1 MGFMRSEL
9 PVRRPDR
16 LADRLKE
23 QLEKEECV
31 PTGEQGDPLV
41 QLQNNPCVTGY
52 HRIPACEAK
61 WVDMPA
67 SLDPSFTRI
76 MAERGV
82 SRLYSHQVECYENA
96 RQGRNSVVVT
106 PTASGKTLCYN
117 IPVLQSILEDPD
129 RRAMYLF
136 PTKAL
141 TNDQL
146 DDLIQWSEILP
157 GEICIHSYDGDTP
170 QDARQAIRAK
180 GHIVLTNPD
189 MLHKGI
195 LPHHTKWTRLFEN
208 LEYVIIDELH
218 TYRGVFGSHLAN
230 LFRRL
235 ERICRFYGSTPQFIC
250 TSATIANPRE
260 LAEGLTGKEFKL
272 IEESGAPQGEKHL
285 FFYNPPVVNRQL
297 GIRRS
302 YVQESR
308 RIAAGFIERA
318 KGSIVFA
325 NSRLITEVLVR
336 YLKEDLR
343 PGIGKEDVVVGYRGG
358 YLPRERRAI
367 ERGLRDGAIRGVV
380 ATNALEL
387 GIDIGSLDV
396 AILAGYPGTI
406 ASTWQRMGRAGRR
419 SGSAIG
425 IMVASS
431 APLDQYIANHP
442 EYFLEQAPEA
452 GLINP
457 DNIQILI
464 SHLQCATFEL
474 PFGEDEAFGVHNVGE
489 ILEYLSEK
497 GSVHKAGKKWHWTS
511 ESYPADS
518 ISMRSV
524 SSDNFLVVETTAQ
537 PRIIGEVDY
546 SSAFTTLHEK
556 AIYLHQGQ
564 QYYVKQI
571 DIAERRA
578 YVKRVESEYYTDAI
592 TYTHVRVLDTVETEN
607 NHQHGEV
614 HVAHQVVGFKK
625 LKFSTME
632 NVGSGELSMPTQEM
646 HTTAYWIQ
654 IPRSVYDP
662 LPFPASALLDGV
674 YGLAYALVAIASVF
688 LMCDRRD
695 LGCSVQTGAEET
707 TPRAEAAIRKASQV
721 EYEPTIFIYD
731 NYPGGI
737 GLSRPLYEVCEHVL
751 VETRHLIRSCDCDE
765 GCPSCVGP
773 FPGAKAP
780 SLAILDALCDQAASQ
795 QAPLSQLSEE

>member
-1 MGFMRSEL
+1 MRSEL
-9 PVRRPDR
+9 QV
-16 LADRLKE
+16 RLKE
-23 QLEKEECV
+23 QLDKEELV
-31 PTGEQGDPLV
+31 PSGDKGDPLV

-52 HRIPACEAK
+52 HRVPAREAI
-61 WVDMPA
+61 WVDLPD
-67 SLDPSFTRI
+67 SLDPRFRRI

-82 SRLYSHQVECYENA
+82 SRLYSHQLECYENA
-96 RQGRNSVVVT
+96 RRGQNTVVVT

-117 IPVLQSILEDPD
+117 IPVLQSILENPD
-129 RRAMYLF
+129 HRAMYLF

-141 TNDQL
+141 TYDQL
-146 DDLIQWSEILP
+146 DDLIQWSETLP
-157 GEICIHSYDGDTP
+157 GEIRIHPYDGDTP

-208 LEYVIIDELH
+208 LEYVIVDELH

-235 ERICRFYGSTPQFIC
+235 ERICRFYGSTPHFIC

-260 LAEGLTGKEFKL
+260 LAEGLTGKEFEL
-272 IEESGAPQGEKHL
+272 IEESGAPEGEKHL
-285 FFYNPPVVNRQL
+285 FFYNPPVVNRRL

-302 YVQESR
+302 YVQETR
-308 RIAAGFIERA
+308 RIAAGFISRA

-336 YLKEDLR
+336 YLKENLR
-343 PGIGKEDVVVGYRGG
+343 TRIGKEDLVVGYRGG

-367 ERGLRDGAIRGVV
+367 ERGLREGTIMGVV
-380 ATNALEL
+380 STNALEL

-396 AILAGYPGTI
+396 AILAGYPGTV

-457 DNIQILI
+457 ENIHILI

-474 PFGEDEAFGVHNVGE
+474 PFGEAELFGVHDVGE

-497 GSVHKAGKKWHWTS
+497 GSVHKAGQKWHWTS

-518 ISMRSV
+518 ISMRSI
-524 SSDNFLVVETTAQ
+524 SSDNFLVVETTGEA
-537 PRIIGEVDY
+537 RIIGEVDY

-564 QYYVKQI
+564 QFYVREL
-571 DIAERRA
+571 DIPERRA
-578 YVKRVESEYYTDAI
+578 YVKHVDSEYYTDAI
-592 TYTHVRVLDTVETEN
+592 TYTHVRVLDTTETEQI
-607 NHQHGEV
+607 HQHGEV

-625 LKFSTME
+625 LKFTTME

-662 LPFPASALLDGV
+662 LRVAASAPLDGV
-674 YGLAYALVAIASVF
+674 YGVAYALATIASVF

-695 LGCSVQTGAEET
+695 LGSSVQTGAEET
-707 TPRAEAAIRKASQV
+707 TATSEAAHRKASAV
-721 EYEPTIFIYD
+721 EYEPAIFIYD

-737 GLSRPLYEVCEHVL
+737 GLSRSLYELRERVL
-751 VETRHLIRSCDCDE
+751 RETRSLIRVCDCEE

-773 FPGAKAP
+773 FPGAKEP
-780 SLAILDALCDQAASQ
+780 SLAILDELCNEASLPEVP
-795 QAPLSQLSEE
+795 ASRFDAE

>member
-1 MGFMRSEL
+1 MRSEL
-9 PVRRPDR
+9 QV
-16 LADRLKE
+16 RLKE
-23 QLEKEECV
+23 LLDKEELI
-31 PTGEQGDPLV
+31 PTGDSGDPLA
-41 QLQNNPCVTGY
+41 QLQSNPCVTGY
-52 HRIPACEAK
+52 HRIPVREAV
-61 WVDMPA
+61 WADMPA
-67 SLDPSFTRI
+67 SLDPRFTEV
-76 MAERGV
+76 MAKRGLR
-82 SRLYSHQVECYENA
+82 RLYSHQVECYENA

-117 IPVLQSILEDPD
+117 IPVLQSILENPD

-146 DDLIQWSEILP
+146 DDLMQWSEILP

-170 QDARQAIRAK
+170 QDARQAIRARS
-180 GHIVLTNPD
+180 HIVLTNPD

-235 ERICRFYGSTPQFIC
+235 ERICKFYGSSPRFIC

-260 LAEGLTGKEFKL
+260 LAEGLTGKEFEL
-272 IEESGAPQGEKHL
+272 ISESGAPHGEKHL

-302 YVQESR
+302 YVQETR
-308 RIAAGFIERA
+308 RIAAGFIKRA

-343 PGIGKEDVVVGYRGG
+343 PEIGKEDVVVGYRGG

-367 ERGLRDGAIRGVV
+367 ERGLREGAIRGVV
-380 ATNALEL
+380 STNALEL

-406 ASTWQRMGRAGRR
+406 ASTWQRMGRAGRN

-431 APLDQYIANHP
+431 APLDQFIANHP
-442 EYFLEQAPEA
+442 EYFLEQPPEA

-457 DNIQILI
+457 ENIHILI

-474 PFGEDEAFGVHNVGE
+474 PFGEAELFGVHDVSE

-497 GSVHKAGKKWHWTS
+497 GSVHKAGQKWHWTS

-518 ISMRSV
+518 ISMRSI
-524 SSDNFLVVETTAQ
+524 SSDNFLVVETTAE

-564 QYYVKQI
+564 QYYVQQL
-571 DIAERRA
+571 DIPERRA

-592 TYTHVRVLDTVETEN
+592 TYTHVRILDTAETEQI
-607 NHQHGEV
+607 HQHGEV

-625 LKFSTME
+625 LKFATME

-654 IPRSVYDP
+654 IPRSVYDA
-662 LPFPASALLDGV
+662 LPFPASARLDGV
-674 YGLAYALVAIASVF
+674 YGVAHAMAAIASVF

-695 LGCSVQTGAEET
+695 LGCSVQTGTDET
-707 TPRAEAAIRKASQV
+707 TPTADAAAGKRSDAEH
-721 EYEPTIFIYD
+721 EPTIFIYD

-737 GLSRPLYEVCEHVL
+737 GLSRPLYEVRERVQDA
-751 VETRHLIRSCDCDE
+751 TRHLIRSCECDE

-773 FPGAKAP
+773 FPGAKIP
-780 SLAILDALCDQAASQ
+780 SLAILDALCRDPSTEVVDVNRF
-795 QAPLSQLSEE
+795 SEA

>member
-1 MGFMRSEL
+1 MGFMRSDL
-9 PVRRPDR
+9 QV
-16 LADRLKE
+16 RLKE
-23 QLEKEECV
+23 QLDKEELV
-31 PTGEQGDPLV
+31 PSGDKGDPLV

-52 HRIPACEAK
+52 HRIPAREAR
-61 WVDMPA
+61 WADLPA
-67 SLDPSFTRI
+67 SLDPRFTRI

-82 SRLYSHQVECYENA
+82 ARLYSHQVECYENA
-96 RQGRNSVVVT
+96 RRGRNTVVVT

-117 IPVLQSILEDPD
+117 IPVLQSILENPD

-141 TNDQL
+141 TYDQL
-146 DDLIQWSEILP
+146 DDLIQWSEALP
-157 GEICIHSYDGDTP
+157 GEIRIHSYDGDTP
-170 QDARQAIRAK
+170 QDARQAIRAN

-195 LPHHTKWTRLFEN
+195 LPHHTRWTRLFEN
-208 LEYVIIDELH
+208 LEYVIVDELH
-218 TYRGVFGSHLAN
+218 AYRGVFGSHLAN

-235 ERICRFYGSTPQFIC
+235 ERICRFYGSTPRFIC

-260 LAEGLTGKEFKL
+260 LAEGLTGKDFEL
-272 IEESGAPQGEKHL
+272 IEESGAPEGEKHL
-285 FFYNPPVVNRQL
+285 FFYNPPVLNRHL

-302 YVQESR
+302 YVQETR
-308 RIAAGFIERA
+308 RIAARFISVA

-367 ERGLRDGAIRGVV
+367 ERGLREGTIKGVV
-380 ATNALEL
+380 STNALEL

-396 AILAGYPGTI
+396 AILAGYPGTV

-419 SGSAIG
+419 SGSAIA

-457 DNIQILI
+457 ENIHILI

-474 PFGEDEAFGVHNVGE
+474 PFGEAELFGVHDVGE

-497 GSVHKAGKKWHWTS
+497 GSVHKAGQKWHWTS

-518 ISMRSV
+518 ISMRSI
-524 SSDNFLVVETTAQ
+524 SSDNFLVVETPGEA
-537 PRIIGEVDY
+537 RIIGEVDY

-564 QYYVKQI
+564 QFYVREL
-571 DIAERRA
+571 DIPERRA
-578 YVKRVESEYYTDAI
+578 YVKRVDSEYYTDAI
-592 TYTHVRVLDTVETEN
+592 TYTHVRVLDTAETEQI
-607 NHQHGEV
+607 HQHGEV

-625 LKFSTME
+625 LKFTTME

-654 IPRSVYDP
+654 IPRSVYEP
-662 LPFPASALLDGV
+662 LPFSSSARLDGV
-674 YGLAYALVAIASVF
+674 YGVAYALAAIASVF

-695 LGCSVQTGAEET
+695 LGSSVQTGAEET
-707 TPRAEAAIRKASQV
+707 TPTPEAALRKASEV
-721 EYEPTIFIYD
+721 EHEPTIFIYD

-737 GLSRPLYEVCEHVL
+737 GLSRPLYEVRERVL
-751 VETRHLIRSCDCDE
+751 QETRCLIRSCDCDE

-773 FPGAKAP
+773 FPGAKEP
-780 SLAILDALCDQAASQ
+780 SLAILDALCTEALSQ
-795 QAPLSQLSEE
+795 QGPVSRFSAE